1 MAQGNVA
8 TPFLEMPSFVSEETD
23 FFAAEAPPRAIGSPF
38 ISVYELD
45 GQSEYTDPEREA
57 YASFV
62 QDLYDEEFDEAL
74 YELVV
79 GARGIHEE
87 HMVSS
92 GADDDRVLRQHFR
105 QLVSEAEA
113 TVSAFE
119 REFGSRDLG
128 SLSEGEVD
136 GFAERYSPSSALDP
150 EFEEFLDK
158 WKKKLSNVV
167 KKASGLV
174 KKGIKFA
181 TKIGLGPVLNKIKA
195 LVKPMLEKVLQ
206 LAIGRL
212 PEAVRP
218 AAQQLAARIFGTAAP
233 EGSDAAAGDASA
245 ATPASDAAPAADA
258 GAVQAP
264 VQPDVSDVQQEL
276 DQQFANL
283 FLASDEVEMEL
294 EVARA
299 RDDERQATVPVY
311 SDLDQARERFI
322 DELQNLGEGEDPAP
336 HIQNFLPAVL
346 PALRLGVRLIGRPR
360 VVGFLANLLAKVITK
375 LIGPEA
381 APALSRAIVDAG
393 LKLLTLEMSSQDEQ
407 RVAASS
413 VAATVEEAA
422 RRISALPDYVLDN
435 QELLEGFA
443 LEAFEQAAA
452 ANLPPVLS
460 ATVYR
465 DRPDLLESSSRTAWV
480 MLPLRRRKRYKKCA
494 RTFRVRITPHM
505 AEEIESFE
513 GPLADYLHDQLGI
526 EEGAEVEAEVHL
538 YETLPGT
545 MLPDIARE
553 ESETMSAAQLHPL
566 TKQAAGLLLG
576 EPRMGRAL
584 MPQLKRSIGVGA
596 RLYSLAIP
604 GKRILSVPG
613 ADGKPH
619 PRRLGGVRVIF
630 DSTRDEIRVCVFLSE
645 VKAQRLVLRL
655 RKQSHSGS
663 LAVGFQKYLAPRLA
677 LVLRGERPGRLRLV
691 HSAVTSGAA
700 MRRLP
705 PVAIAA
711 IVARLSAALVTSFAE
726 FAKTQAQRI
735 VAASD
740 DAADGITI
748 RFTIARAAGLQQLF
762 KALQPNGLAAGLA
775 DAILSGT
782 KPDVRIDV
790 EPGYKCD

>member
-1 MAQGNVA
+1 M
-8 TPFLEMPSFVSEETD
+8 
-23 FFAAEAPPRAIGSPF
+23 
-38 ISVYELD
+38 
-45 GQSEYTDPEREA
+45 
-57 YASFV
+57 
-62 QDLYDEEFDEAL
+62 
-74 YELVV
+74 
-79 GARGIHEE
+79 
-87 HMVSS
+87 
-92 GADDDRVLRQHFR
+92 
-105 QLVSEAEA
+105 
-113 TVSAFE
+113 
-119 REFGSRDLG
+119 
-128 SLSEGEVD
+128 
-136 GFAERYSPSSALDP
+136 
-150 EFEEFLDK
+150 
-158 WKKKLSNVV
+158 
-167 KKASGLV
+167 
-174 KKGIKFA
+174 
-181 TKIGLGPVLNKIKA
+181 
-195 LVKPMLEKVLQ
+195 
-206 LAIGRL
+206 
-212 PEAVRP
+212 
-218 AAQQLAARIFGTAAP
+218 
-233 EGSDAAAGDASA
+233 
-245 ATPASDAAPAADA
+245 
-258 GAVQAP
+258 
-264 VQPDVSDVQQEL
+264 
-276 DQQFANL
+276 
-283 FLASDEVEMEL
+283 
-294 EVARA
+294 
-299 RDDERQATVPVY
+299 
-311 SDLDQARERFI
+311 
-322 DELQNLGEGEDPAP
+322 
-336 HIQNFLPAVL
+336 
-346 PALRLGVRLIGRPR
+346 
-360 VVGFLANLLAKVITK
+360 ITK

-393 LKLLTLEMSSQDEQ
+393 LKLLTLEMSPQDEQ
-407 RVAASS
+407 RVGASS
-413 VAATVEEAA
+413 IAATVEEAT

-452 ANLPPVLS
+452 ANLPPILS
-460 ATVYR
+460 AAVYR

-604 GKRILSVPG
+604 GKRILTVPG
-613 ADGKPH
+613 SDGKSH

-630 DSTRDEIRVCVFLSE
+630 DSTRDEIRVCVFFSE

-655 RKQSHSGS
+655 RKQSHAGS
-663 LAVGFQKYLAPRLA
+663 LAAAFRSTSR
-677 LVLRGERPGRLRLV
+677 RGSRSCCAASGRTLRLI
-691 HSAVTSGAA
+691 HSAVTSSTA

-705 PVAIAA
+705 AAAIAA
-711 IVARLSAALVTSFAE
+711 IVARLSEALVTSFAE

-740 DAADGITI
+740 DTADGITI

-775 DAILSGT
+775 GAILQGT
-782 KPDVRIDV
+782 KPDVRVEV
-790 EPGYKCD
+790 EPGYKCE